1 MFNVRTLDWFNPL
14 ITENNSKL
22 ACCFLNLPSIHTIC
36 LNNLTLLDLFA
47 SAGVLN
53 KSKIGIIVKD
63 ILENENDANLG
74 ERAIGKTD
82 NNPLVDVTADVDGS
96 ETEKEVVER
105 EDHKDVIDN
114 TLDEAE
120 DSSNDESTESQLLE
134 SFSTAKIN

>member
-1 MFNVRTLDWFNPL
+1 M
-14 ITENNSKL
+14 
-22 ACCFLNLPSIHTIC
+22 
-36 LNNLTLLDLFA
+36 
-47 SAGVLN
+47 LN

-105 EDHKDVIDN
+105 EDHNDVIDN
-114 TLDEAE
+114 TFD
-120 DSSNDESTESQLLE
+120 
-134 SFSTAKIN
+134 

>member
-1 MFNVRTLDWFNPL
+1 MTLF
-14 ITENNSKL
+14 
-22 ACCFLNLPSIHTIC
+22 
-36 LNNLTLLDLFA
+36 DLFA

-74 ERAIGKTD
+74 EKPKGETD

-96 ETEKEVVER
+96 ETEKVALER
-105 EDHKDVIDN
+105 EDHKDVIGN
-114 TLDEAE
+114 TFDEAE

-134 SFSTAKIN
+134 SLSTAKIN

>member
-47 SAGVLN
+47 RQVCVLN

-63 ILENENDANLG
+63 ILENEIDANLG
-74 ERAIGKTD
+74 ERAIGK
-82 NNPLVDVTADVDGS
+82 N
-96 ETEKEVVER
+96 R
-105 EDHKDVIDN
+105 
-114 TLDEAE
+114 
-120 DSSNDESTESQLLE
+120 
-134 SFSTAKIN
+134 

>member
-1 MFNVRTLDWFNPL
+1 M
-14 ITENNSKL
+14 
-22 ACCFLNLPSIHTIC
+22 
-36 LNNLTLLDLFA
+36 TLLDLFA

-53 KSKIGIIVKD
+53 KSKNGIIVKD

-114 TLDEAE
+114 TFDEVE
-120 DSSNDESTESQLLE
+120 DNSNDESTEASCARV
-134 SFSTAKIN
+134 AKHCKE